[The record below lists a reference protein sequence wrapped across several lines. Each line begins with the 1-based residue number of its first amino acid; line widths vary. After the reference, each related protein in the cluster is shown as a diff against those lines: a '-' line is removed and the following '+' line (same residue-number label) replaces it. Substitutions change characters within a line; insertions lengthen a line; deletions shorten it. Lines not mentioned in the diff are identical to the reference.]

1 MCSIIWTRLHNHTT
15 RCAWTSFVQLQP
27 SSQTL
32 EICSKLS
39 EPSNNLALVE
49 SMLSFM
55 SKIILWLCFCKL
67 LPYMI
72 SKPLVLDTIFKM
84 LSLKTNW
91 KSRRK
96 FKAIVETYYFQNV
109 KTVSLNLVKGPYY
122 YEKVIVFEETYYFYD
137 IIQFFLTSKLLI
149 VTNVE

>member
-1 MCSIIWTRLHNHTT
+1 MCYMFWTRLHNHTT

-32 EICSKLS
+32 EICSKPS
-39 EPSNNLALVE
+39 KPSNTIALVE
-49 SMLSFM
+49 SMPSFM
-55 SKIILWLCFCKL
+55 SKIIVWLCFCKL

-72 SKPLVLDTIFKM
+72 NTPLVLDTILKM

-96 FKAIVETYYFQNV
+96 CKATVETYYFQNV
-109 KTVSLNLVKGPYY
+109 KTVSLNLVKGTNY
-122 YEKVIVFEETYYFYD
+122 YEKAIVFEETYYFYD
-137 IIQFFLTSKLLI
+137 YSYIILFL
-149 VTNVE
+149 NE

>member
-15 RCAWTSFVQLQP
+15 RCASTSFVQLQP

-32 EICSKLS
+32 EICSKPS
-39 EPSNNLALVE
+39 EPSNTIIALVE

-55 SKIILWLCFCKL
+55 SKIILWLCGWKL

-72 SKPLVLDTIFKM
+72 STPLVLDTILKM

-96 FKAIVETYYFQNV
+96 FQTTVETYYFQNV
-109 KTVSLNLVKGPYY
+109 KTVSLNLVKGTNY
-122 YEKVIVFEETYYFYD
+122 YEKAIVFEETYYFYD
-137 IIQFFLTSKLLI
+137 YILF
-149 VTNVE
+149 